1 MEMPESFLH
10 PLPPTWLA
18 QVAAPCWWQS
28 QVRGCARTG
37 PFSILTPQSH
47 RAELDTS
54 LLTQLSAASLEA
66 VGGPSGPATPSRAS
80 LSSPFRPA
88 MGCPHTGHACDSEA
102 WGRPRDW
109 EGGAGVLA
117 ACRRVPAPR
126 LRRHRACSRVGDS
139 RAALQSPGWGHGGAG
154 RAKAP
159 GFGVGRGGARS
170 PEHRWRLGPSSQQQA
185 CRGTTSVPGLAEAH
199 PQACVGLALQAAA
212 RLPQGATAQRAK
224 RDTTCHTLAWK
235 MFGLWVGVNTLVT
248 RKLKRH
254 EKELVFTLKT
264 L

>member
-1 MEMPESFLH
+1 MAP
-10 PLPPTWLA
+10 PALPPRPGLVSPARSGQPWRVRTRGTRATAKRGDGRGTGKAVQGSWRRA
-18 QVAAPCWWQS
+18 DVCPRRGFGDTAPAHGS
-28 QVRGCARTG
+28 AT
-37 PFSILTPQSH
+37 
-47 RAELDTS
+47 AEPLCRV
-54 LLTQLSAASLEA
+54 Q
-66 VGGPSGPATPSRAS
+66 
-80 LSSPFRPA
+80 
-88 MGCPHTGHACDSEA
+88 
-102 WGRPRDW
+102 
-109 EGGAGVLA
+109 GGATGEQGG
-117 ACRRVPAPR
+117 RR
-126 LRRHRACSRVGDS
+126 RA
-139 RAALQSPGWGHGGAG
+139 
-154 RAKAP
+154 

-185 CRGTTSVPGLAEAH
+185 CRGTTSVRGLAEAH

-235 MFGLWVGVNTLVT
+235 MFGLRVGVNTLLT